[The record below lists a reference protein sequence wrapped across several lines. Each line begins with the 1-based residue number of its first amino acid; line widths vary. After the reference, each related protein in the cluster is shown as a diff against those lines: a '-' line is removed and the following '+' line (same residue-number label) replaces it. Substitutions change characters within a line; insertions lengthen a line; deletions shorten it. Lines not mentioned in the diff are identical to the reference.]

1 MDSIN
6 LRARDEAF
14 IRQVEEESG
23 QNVSTCYQCGNC
35 TAGCPCGPVYDLQ
48 VNQIMRAIQLGDK
61 KTVLEAASPWLCV
74 SCSTCSARCPND
86 IDVARVMD
94 TVRHI
99 GRREGKTKYVINA
112 FWDSFLQ
119 TVRFCGRS
127 YELGIMALF
136 MLRTGRFYTDL
147 DLAPRMLP
155 KKKMPYVPHLIR
167 GKAAVGRI
175 FKRFNDMQQY
185 DD

>member
-61 KTVLEAASPWLCV
+61 KTVLEAASP
-74 SCSTCSARCPND
+74 
-86 IDVARVMD
+86 
-94 TVRHI
+94 
-99 GRREGKTKYVINA
+99 
-112 FWDSFLQ
+112 
-119 TVRFCGRS
+119 
-127 YELGIMALF
+127 
-136 MLRTGRFYTDL
+136 
-147 DLAPRMLP
+147 
-155 KKKMPYVPHLIR
+155 
-167 GKAAVGRI
+167 
-175 FKRFNDMQQY
+175 
-185 DD
+185 